1 MKEYLSQISGIKKN
15 KEMEKEERKLKTKN
29 VSKITIGDEQEHLV
43 QSTDRARA
51 VQAWYRKNLFTKTWH
66 LAIYISKYVWKWSN

>member
-51 VQAWYRKNLFTKTWH
+51 VQVWYRKNLFTKTWH

>member
-43 QSTDRARA
+43 QSTDSARA
-51 VQAWYRKNLFTKTWH
+51 VQ
-66 LAIYISKYVWKWSN
+66 V

>member
-1 MKEYLSQISGIKKN
+1 MKFKGIQSIQRHELWVTTSKMKEYLSQISGIKKN
-15 KEMEKEERKLKTKN
+15 KEMEKEDRKLKTKN

-51 VQAWYRKNLFTKTWH
+51 VQ
-66 LAIYISKYVWKWSN
+66 V